1 MDDAARHCD
10 YQGIITGQ
18 AAGPRTR
25 HHRRNI
31 FMIGLFLEK
40 CFHVTA
46 TTSFPVPAITVDDNV
61 QYEVINNQNKA
72 P

>member
-1 MDDAARHCD
+1 MLP
-10 YQGIITGQ
+10 GIVIIKVSSLAQ

-31 FMIGLFLEK
+31 FMIELFLEK

-46 TTSFPVPAITVDDNV
+46 TTSFLAPAIRVDDNV

-72 P
+72 H

>member
-1 MDDAARHCD
+1 MLP
-10 YQGIITGQ
+10 GIVIIKVSSLAQ
-18 AAGPRTR
+18 AAGPW

-31 FMIGLFLEK
+31 FLIGLFLEK

-46 TTSFPVPAITVDDNV
+46 TTSFLAPAIRVDDNV

-72 P
+72 H

>member
-1 MDDAARHCD
+1 MDDAGRHCD
-10 YQGIITGQ
+10 YQGIITGP
-18 AAGPRTR
+18 GSRPR
-25 HHRRNI
+25 HHRRDI

-46 TTSFPVPAITVDDNV
+46 TTSFLVTAIRVDDNV

-72 P
+72 H